1 MARRG
6 QPIGYNLSDMT
17 KRLYRSRRERMLA
30 GVCGGLGSY
39 FHVDPILIRLGWAV
53 TTLFTGVFPG
63 VFAYLL
69 CWLIIPEEP
78 EA

>member
-1 MARRG
+1 MGRRAM
-6 QPIGYNLSDMT
+6 GYNLNAMN

-30 GVCGGLGSY
+30 GVCGGLGGY
-39 FHVDPILIRLGWAV
+39 FGFDPTLIRLGWAL
-53 TTLFTGVFPG
+53 TTVFTGFFPG

-78 EA
+78 AG